1 MSNLADK
8 LVEIIEQYE
17 DNRKAF
23 SNTYSRGSLKK
34 NSLLE
39 YQTKFVS
46 LKADLRPYMAE
57 VTKKN
62 TRYDDKSATAI
73 KFRIA
78 IAIHEG
84 EYKDKE
90 GELIYEA
97 CSINQAEKFASGSKD
112 YKAFINKR
120 AFYKESYVNLRD
132 IREDINSYINLIKD
146 LIKQ

>member
-1 MSNLADK
+1 MSELADK
-8 LVEIIEQYE
+8 LKEIIEQYE

-23 SNTYSRGSLKK
+23 SNTYSRGSLER

-57 VTKKN
+57 ITKKN

-84 EYKDKE
+84 EYKNE
-90 GELIYEA
+90 QGELIYET
-97 CSINQAEKFASGSKD
+97 CSINQAEKFASGSQD
-112 YKAFINKR
+112 YKTFINKR

-146 LIKQ
+146 LIKN